1 MLGLLLQSDY
11 VPLADLGTALQ
22 ELDPM
27 CAALAAK
34 RPDRGE
40 TLVPKL
46 RELNQSWAEHIE
58 DGARFTEIGGQFH
71 DEIVR
76 GCGNHTMI
84 AVVGSLETLWSSHLQ
99 WWADETAARGEYPS
113 IGKRRIAL
121 GIHNKIADA
130 IEAGD
135 AERAR
140 KLSARHLAETQSF
153 FLAADPEQRIVAL
166 SPQALARRQR

>member
-1 MLGLLLQSDY
+1 LLQSDY

-34 RPDRGE
+34 RPDRAE
-40 TLVPKL
+40 TLVRKL
-46 RELNQSWAEHIE
+46 KELNESMAEHIE

-99 WWADETAARGEYPS
+99 WWADETAARGEYPALS
-113 IGKRRIAL
+113 KRRIAL
-121 GIHNKIADA
+121 NIHTKIAEA

-135 AERAR
+135 GDRAR
-140 KLSARHLAETQSF
+140 KLSARHLADTQAYF
-153 FLAADPEQRIVAL
+153 MAEDPERRIVAL

>member
-1 MLGLLLQSDY
+1 
-11 VPLADLGTALQ
+11 
-22 ELDPM
+22 M

-40 TLVPKL
+40 TLIPKL
-46 RELNQSWAEHIE
+46 KELNDAMAEHIE
-58 DGARFTEIGGQFH
+58 DGARFTAIGGQFH

-99 WWADETAARGEYPS
+99 WWAEETAARGEYPALS
-113 IGKRRIAL
+113 KRRIAL
-121 GIHNKIADA
+121 SIHTKIAEA

-140 KLSARHLAETQSF
+140 KLSARHLADTQSYF
-153 FLAADPEQRIVAL
+153 MAEDPERRIVAL

>member
-1 MLGLLLQSDY
+1 M
-11 VPLADLGTALQ
+11 
-22 ELDPM
+22 
-27 CAALAAK
+27 
-34 RPDRGE
+34 RGAGRASAR
-40 TLVPKL
+40 TVARRSFPKL
-46 RELNQSWAEHIE
+46 KEINEAMAEHIE

-99 WWADETAARGEYPS
+99 WWAEETAARGEYPS
-113 IGKRRIAL
+113 MSKRRIAL
-121 GIHNKIADA
+121 NIHTKIAEA

-140 KLSARHLAETQSF
+140 KLSARHLADTQTYLPRRRSRAADRGT
-153 FLAADPEQRIVAL
+153 LAASAGPTPTLKGAACER
-166 SPQALARRQR
+166 P

>member
-1 MLGLLLQSDY
+1 
-11 VPLADLGTALQ
+11 
-22 ELDPM
+22 
-27 CAALAAK
+27 
-34 RPDRGE
+34 
-40 TLVPKL
+40 
-46 RELNQSWAEHIE
+46 
-58 DGARFTEIGGQFH
+58 
-71 DEIVR
+71 
-76 GCGNHTMI
+76 MI

-113 IGKRRIAL
+113 ISKRRIAL

-140 KLSARHLAETQSF
+140 KLSARHIDDTQSF